1 MFYVYVLQSLTESS
15 RFYIGSTKDLRVRL
29 KSHNTGE
36 NTATKNH
43 QWKLVYYEAYLTD
56 SAARQR
62 EKQLKHHGKS
72 KQALMHRIK
81 ASLD

>member
-1 MFYVYVLQSLTESS
+1 MFYVYVLQSLTEPTQ
-15 RFYIGSTKDLRVRL
+15 FYIGSTKDLNVRL
-29 KSHNTGE
+29 ESHNNGK

-43 QWKLVYYEAYLTD
+43 QWKLVYYEAYLTE
-56 SAARQR
+56 SVARQR

-81 ASLD
+81 VSLD